1 MESTTVEETAGRM
14 PVLRLR
20 CAMLLGLACALASG
34 CASRPLLERAI
45 RARGGALHSLVRQA
59 EADVQAGFPGTW
71 EWRTVFLAPDDYAW
85 SIVTAAGTDHYLF
98 DGRVTRA
105 FIGGREVS
113 VDAGQQTPLR
123 AHARFASVTN
133 LDTVA
138 ASKMLVAPLPA
149 AELPPGV
156 AAGVSVTLPDDGSRY
171 RLGFDDRT
179 RLVWATGP
187 IEMPE
192 LGRGEVT
199 ARYDDFRRVRG
210 LWLPFRTTYEI
221 NARPLAV
228 ERTIHLCPNEPGLGP
243 ASFERPARLPACAGP

>member
-1 MESTTVEETAGRM
+1 M
-14 PVLRLR
+14 
-20 CAMLLGLACALASG
+20 
-34 CASRPLLERAI
+34 
-45 RARGGALHSLVRQA
+45 
-59 EADVQAGFPGTW
+59 
-71 EWRTVFLAPDDYAW
+71 
-85 SIVTAAGTDHYLF
+85 
-98 DGRVTRA
+98 
-105 FIGGREVS
+105 
-113 VDAGQQTPLR
+113 
-123 AHARFASVTN
+123 
-133 LDTVA
+133 
-138 ASKMLVAPLPA
+138 
-149 AELPPGV
+149 

-199 ARYDDFRRVRG
+199 ARYDDFRRVGG